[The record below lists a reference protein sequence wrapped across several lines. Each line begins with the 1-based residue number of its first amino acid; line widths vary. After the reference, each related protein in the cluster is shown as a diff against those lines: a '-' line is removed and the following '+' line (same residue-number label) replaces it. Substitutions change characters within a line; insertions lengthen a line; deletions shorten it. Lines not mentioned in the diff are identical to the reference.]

1 MTQDARRS
9 TIELMSDAFSDASA
23 LLSTEASLLRAEV
36 NEKINHVVTAI
47 GMMVGAA
54 VFFIGALF
62 LLLQTGVAVLVQWG
76 LSTAVVSILMA
87 VVSALIGLVMVFAA
101 RAAASPAHL
110 KPERAMNQINR
121 DAAMARDGKGLVADA
136 QTTGAFEH
144 EVEFLG
150 PDVLVQ
156 GVGTPGRQP
165 PQAGTEVLA
174 AGPLQEVR
182 VRYLHEIRFPPE

>member
-76 LSTAVVSILMA
+76 LSTAVASILMA

-121 DAAMARDGKGLVADA
+121 DAAMARDLS
-136 QTTGAFEH
+136 TS
-144 EVEFLG
+144 
-150 PDVLVQ
+150 
-156 GVGTPGRQP
+156 R
-165 PQAGTEVLA
+165 
-174 AGPLQEVR
+174 
-182 VRYLHEIRFPPE
+182 